1 MKIKLETKNK
11 QHELL
16 LKYLEENASESLA
29 NKINNG
35 ITVEKDGKS
44 LISKKDLD
52 GFMKYATDEAKKLA
66 EKGAT
71 SAMVEDSVVF
81 GWLMHYFEEDGIEG
95 TLFNPDGTPYQ
106 APKKTTVKTTVIPT
120 IRKVEKKPEQQYSL
134 FDMLTK
140 NEETVVKKVEEDD
153 EIKTSSSLSFKGE
166 IAKKSQPDPLFDEDT
181 EDNEDDGD
189 IPSEE
194 EIKEI
199 MAELHAEEDDIKEE
213 LPKIGSFYY
222 KYQEIQKKYPSA
234 VIIYRLGDFYEV
246 LGDNAKTISN
256 SLELTLTGRDCGL
269 KERIPMVGF
278 PYHCADNYILK
289 IHKYYD
295 LVLVE
300 NDSKIEFLPKKS
312 TKTVEE
318 SEKHWIDDYTYVD
331 EDGVLHEL
339 PKPSIEIPEFLLD
352 VFANK
357 ITAR

>member
-106 APKKTTVKTTVIPT
+106 APKKTTVKTTVTPT
-120 IRKVEKKPEQQYSL
+120 IKKVEKKPEQQYSL

-140 NEETVVKKVEEDD
+140 NEEPVVNKVEEED
-153 EIKTSSSLSFKGE
+153 ETKTSSSLSFKGE

-181 EDNEDDGD
+181 EDNEDDDD

-199 MAELHAEEDDIKEE
+199 MAELHEEE
-213 LPKIGSFYY
+213 LRNKVSEEPKPKIS
-222 KYQEIQKKYPSA
+222 
-234 VIIYRLGDFYEV
+234 
-246 LGDNAKTISN
+246 
-256 SLELTLTGRDCGL
+256 
-269 KERIPMVGF
+269 GF
-278 PYHCADNYILK
+278 
-289 IHKYYD
+289 
-295 LVLVE
+295 
-300 NDSKIEFLPKKS
+300 
-312 TKTVEE
+312 
-318 SEKHWIDDYTYVD
+318 
-331 EDGVLHEL
+331 
-339 PKPSIEIPEFLLD
+339 
-352 VFANK
+352 
-357 ITAR
+357 